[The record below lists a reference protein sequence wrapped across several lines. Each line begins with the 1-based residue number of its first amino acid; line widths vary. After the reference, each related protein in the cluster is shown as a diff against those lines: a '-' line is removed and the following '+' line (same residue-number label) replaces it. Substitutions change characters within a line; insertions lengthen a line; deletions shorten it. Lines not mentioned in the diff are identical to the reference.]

1 MAGRC
6 WWVEKGK
13 SLDAKF
19 GKLAKF
25 REGDGMRVWRV
36 AMLGVVMS
44 AAATHAH
51 GQASAIPSAAP
62 TVSGDADVHGRQALA
77 QMVEALGG
85 QAWRGRRNWKSSG
98 NFGVFYKGQPQDAAL
113 KFEEFHRTE
122 PYATRFVAITHI
134 GSNVGALLGIPV
146 GKDHSDIVELRTGEN
161 AYEITY
167 RGKHELPKD
176 IVTEQQRQRAH
187 SLDAAMGWL
196 KKPGTGV
203 FYEGMAT
210 VARRQAERVSVT
222 NAANDSVTF
231 EIDANTHLPVSREFR
246 YRDAVFKDFD
256 VDREEY
262 DNYQMRDGV
271 MTPFTVTR
279 YKNGDMVGQRFLVDI
294 RYNVALAPALF
305 DPDVPLSGKPPKR

>member
-1 MAGRC
+1 
-6 WWVEKGK
+6 
-13 SLDAKF
+13 
-19 GKLAKF
+19 
-25 REGDGMRVWRV
+25 MRVWRAV
-36 AMLGVVMS
+36 ALTAAMMGAMMGAVAS
-44 AAATHAH
+44 AKA
-51 GQASAIPSAAP
+51 QASAIPSAQLA
-62 TVSGDADVHGRQALA
+62 VSGDADAHGRQVLA

-85 QAWRGRRNWKSSG
+85 QAWRGRRNWKSTG
-98 NFGVFYKGQPQDAAL
+98 NFGVFYKGQPQDVAL
-113 KFEEFHRTE
+113 KFEELHRIE
-122 PYATRFVAITHI
+122 PFANRVVVVTHQ
-134 GSNVGALLGIPV
+134 GSNIGALLGIPV
-146 GKDHSDIVELRTGEN
+146 GKDHRDIVELLTSEN

-196 KKPGTGV
+196 KEPGAGV
-203 FYEGMAT
+203 FYEGTTT
-210 VARRQAERVSVT
+210 VARRLAERVSVS
-222 NAANDSVTF
+222 NAANDTVTF

-262 DNYQMRDGV
+262 DNYQLRDGV

-279 YKNGDMVGQRFLVDI
+279 YKNGDLIGQRFLVDI
-294 RYNVALAPALF
+294 RYNVALEPALF